1 MIRHVIVTV
10 LYLYVVTTVIK
21 MVVSLIY
28 VLDTNYM
35 AFSISHVISTRDAH
49 ISPKAAV
56 PRANMGRG
64 LIWHVI

>member
-10 LYLYVVTTVIK
+10 LYLYVVTTVIQ

-28 VLDTNYM
+28 VLDTYYM
-35 AFSISHVISTRDAH
+35 AFFISHVISTRDAH
-49 ISPKAAV
+49 ISPKAEV